1 MKEIFS
7 VIIIFLLASVMVI
20 GSSGTF
26 VQFTAERGL
35 RMNVTSHDNE
45 YMAFSCIG
53 NYSNTV
59 MLERNS
65 TTTFNALTVFNYLN
79 ELQTAWVTLSPDY
92 SDLPGEVTMWIETE
106 NGSQIA
112 INPGS
117 SYTFSGS
124 VSVGDVPVGEYVIP
138 IQMFAY
144 WASGDASVSTCP
156 LRLIVVESPIIEKIL
171 LEGNTTVPTHTYEE
185 WKIRILVT
193 NGGIARNL
201 TVRDTIPN
209 EFDVDLNRTGAS
221 TGSYEFVEIGNSN
234 GATKL
239 TWNVSLEAGESAY
252 LDMLVYTKENP
263 AGKQEFTSCGNYSLN
278 DGAEIEELGIK
289 SNSLEVEAT
298 CQPHDCCIKVVN
310 GISPGHIKAQK
321 PANLTKTI
329 TVINMGAGKDVTLHQ
344 NITGRFTVMNY
355 TAPTG
360 NVTLTPLPGGRTEV
374 TWQLHMAHGESRTLK
389 LGLHTDGISI
399 GHRHHKLVMVAG
411 RAWIEGCGK
420 KGSITRVLVKKHCS
434 CHGGSLGDINIEDLN
449 LKEGMGDY
457 E

>member
-7 VIIIFLLASVMVI
+7 VIIVFLLASVMLI

-65 TTTFNALTVFNYLN
+65 TTAFNALTVFNYLN
-79 ELQTAWVTLSPDY
+79 ELQMTWVTLSPDY
-92 SDLPGEVTMWIETE
+92 SGLPAEVTMWIETE

-112 INPGS
+112 INPES

-156 LRLIVVESPIIEKIL
+156 LRLIVVDGPTIEKIL

-201 TVRDTIPN
+201 TVKDTIPN
-209 EFDVDLNRTGAS
+209 EFDVDLNRTDAS
-221 TGSYEFVEIGNSN
+221 TGSYEFATGN

-252 LDMLVYTKENP
+252 LDMLVYTEENP
-263 AGKQEFTSCGNYSLN
+263 AGKQEFTSCGRYALN
-278 DGAEIEELGIK
+278 DGAEITELGIK

-329 TVINMGAGKDVTLHQ
+329 TIINMGAEKDVILHQ
-344 NITGRFTVMNY
+344 NITGKFTVMNY

-360 NVTLTPLPGGRTEV
+360 NVTLTPLSGGRTKV

-399 GHRHHKLVMVAG
+399 GHHHKWVMVAG
-411 RAWIEGCGK
+411 KAWIEGCGR
-420 KGSITRVLVKKHCS
+420 KGHGTYVLVRKHCS
-434 CHGGSLGDINIEDLN
+434 CHGGSLGDINIGDLN

-457 E
+457 EG